1 MCVYIYM
8 PAESHSSTSG
18 EYLNTLG
25 EVEGFIHSMQCDNN
39 IIVGDFNADFDH
51 GGISADLL
59 SYFVLDLNLS
69 V

>member
-1 MCVYIYM
+1 M
-8 PAESHSSTSG
+8 PAESHCSSYG

-25 EVEGFIHSMQCDNN
+25 EVEGFINSMQCDNN

-51 GGISADLL
+51 GGISADFP